1 MNKESKNKILLVL
14 TGGTICSSKNENGL
28 NALNTGAAVPTLV
41 TMYEDLIPDE
51 EKDIDFDTISPINTL
66 SENMTVDKWNCLL
79 GALKEIDF
87 SQYMGVMI
95 LHGTDTLHLTAALMG
110 VVLSDIGCPVMMLSA
125 HRILDDPESNGP
137 DNFVKSVRLIR
148 KLSDDG
154 RGGVF
159 AVYRNVNG
167 VSFVHHGTHLEECG
181 DYSEDFYSSDMME
194 YDKLVS
200 EWDVDWLDK
209 AKNSESKL
217 AAQAD
222 KNSADRDNST
232 ELNIR
237 IKTVGTLTDNV
248 LYLRPYVGINY
259 DRVNLDGVKAVLH
272 GMYHSSTLN
281 TEGGGPTSVM
291 SLLRRC
297 SEAGISFYI
306 FPCKDGDYRY
316 STTKPLIDE
325 GAKCIYGMTW
335 EEAYVRLLIKYSE
348 V

>member
-1 MNKESKNKILLVL
+1 MNKILLIL

-28 NALNTGAAVPTLV
+28 NALNTGTAVPTLV

-66 SENMTVDKWNCLL
+66 SENMTIDKWNCLL
-79 GALKEIDF
+79 EALKKIDF

-95 LHGTDTLHLTAALMG
+95 LHGTDTLHLSAALMG
-110 VVLSDIGCPVMMLSA
+110 VLMADIGCPVMMLSA

-148 KLSDDG
+148 KLKAEGRDG
-154 RGGVF
+154 VYV
-159 AVYRNVNG
+159 VYRNVNG
-167 VSFVHHGTHLEECG
+167 ISFVHHGTHLEECA
-181 DYSEDFYSSDMME
+181 DYSEDFYSRDMIE

-200 EWDVDWLDK
+200 QWNVEWLDQ
-209 AKNSESKL
+209 AKKEKPDF
-217 AAQAD
+217 AAQ
-222 KNSADRDNST
+222 
-232 ELNIR
+232 
-237 IKTVGTLTDNV
+237 IKGENENMNLENVGTLKDSV

-259 DRVNLDGVKAVLH
+259 DRIGLDGVKAVLH

-281 TEGGGPTSVM
+281 TEGDGPTSVM

-297 SEAGISFYI
+297 NEAGISFYI

-325 GAKCIYGMTW
+325 GAKCIFGMTW
-335 EEAYVRLLIKYSE
+335 EEAYVRILFANAK
-348 V
+348 